1 MESDYII
8 IKNLTRK
15 NTHNL
20 IQEPQHPEG
29 EFGAVGHIPIVSED
43 VGIFNA
49 GNLREVLAATA
60 NFEGVFAINLEVAL
74 SLTVFHIVRLGQA
87 ANGKGL
93 ARSSFSSV
101 LY

>member
-1 MESDYII
+1 MY
-8 IKNLTRK
+8 LTRE

-49 GNLREVLAATA
+49 GNLREVLAATT
-60 NFEGVFAINLEVAL
+60 NFEGVFAHTLKCCAQPTLFQKKV
-74 SLTVFHIVRLGQA
+74 V
-87 ANGKGL
+87 
-93 ARSSFSSV
+93 
-101 LY
+101 